1 MLGLKVCA
9 TSPGY
14 YCYIQDSTYIAQAI
28 LKHRPSLLLLTRPG
42 ITSVQHHFWLG
53 LVRVLTPATIQMYSV
68 CVYREEQ
75 LLLIPEIE
83 IRRDGS
89 IEHFLFSK
97 VA

>member
-14 YCYIQDSTYIAQAI
+14 YCYIQDSTYIAQAV
-28 LKHRPSLLLLTRPG
+28 LKHRPSLLLLPRPG
-42 ITSVQHHFWLG
+42 ITSVQHHFWLR
-53 LVRVLTPATIQMYSV
+53 LVRVLTTATIQKYSV
-68 CVYREEQ
+68 WVYREQ